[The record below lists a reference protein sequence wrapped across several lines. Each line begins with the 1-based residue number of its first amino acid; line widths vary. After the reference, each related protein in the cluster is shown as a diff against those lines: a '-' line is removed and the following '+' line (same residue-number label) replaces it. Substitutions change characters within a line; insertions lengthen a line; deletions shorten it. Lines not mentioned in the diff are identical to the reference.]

1 MRLAA
6 LPLLFAPLL
15 LSPLAHAAALS
26 VCTEASPEGF
36 DVVQYNSLTTT
47 NASADVLMNRLVEFD
62 ASSGKVVPSLADSW
76 EVSADGLTYV
86 FKLHPKV
93 KFHRTAYFNPSREL
107 TAEDVKFS
115 FDRMLDP
122 ANPWHKVAQ
131 SGYPHAQSLQL
142 PALIKKIDALDP
154 LTLRFTLDHADSTFL
169 ATLSMGFASIYSVEY
184 ADQLLK
190 AGTQDKL
197 NSQPIG
203 TGPFVFGR
211 FQKDASIR
219 YKANPDYFAGKPA
232 VDSLIFAI
240 TPDANVRL
248 QKLRRN
254 ECQIA
259 LSPKPLD
266 VTAALEEP
274 ALKVEKTAA
283 FMTAFVAINS
293 QHPPLDKPEVR
304 QAINLAFD
312 KANYLK
318 AVFENTAEPANGP
331 FPPNTWSYAKE
342 LPGYAHDPAKAR
354 QLLAKAGLK
363 DGFQTT
369 IWTRPSGS
377 LLNPNPSLGA
387 QQLQADL
394 AQVGI
399 QAEIRVIEWGEL
411 IRRAKAGEHDLLF
424 MGWAGDNGD
433 PDNFLTPQFTC
444 AAVKSGTNFARYC
457 DPGLDK
463 LITAGKTT
471 TEQGVRSKL
480 YQQAQT
486 QIQQQALWLPL
497 AHPTAFA
504 LTRKDV
510 HGYQVSPF
518 GRQDYS
524 KVSLKP

>member
-122 ANPWHKVAQ
+122 ANPWHKLAQ

-169 ATLSMGFASIYSVEY
+169 ATLSMGFASIYSAEY

-394 AQVGI
+394 AEVGI